1 MLQTLAVAVIPVAL
15 GVAVAYLPRLG
26 PRVIGLTRVLA
37 LVAALLVVLVLL
49 LPHAAHV
56 LGAEALV
63 GFSVGALGPVAVDRG
78 WKRLKAWRRRG
89 DADGHDHSHRHNH
102 GLGVEVAF
110 GGLLLHQAVEGFEL
124 GVLGR
129 TGIPLAL
136 VLAIAAHTT
145 PLVAAAVLGFALHD
159 GRRSANLRALALIV
173 ISAAGVAAGSLA
185 AEGWPS
191 EVSAWIEAVLA
202 GLLLH
207 LLGHDLTER
216 KAAHD

>member
-15 GVAVAYLPRLG
+15 GVAVAYLPQLG
-26 PRVIGLTRVLA
+26 PRVIGLTRVIA
-37 LVAALLVVLVLL
+37 LVAALLVVLVML
-49 LPHAAHV
+49 LPHAAQV
-56 LGAEALV
+56 LGPEALV
-63 GFSVGALGPVAVDRG
+63 GFACGALGPVAVDRG
-78 WKRLKAWRRRG
+78 WTRLQAWRRRG
-89 DADGHDHSHRHNH
+89 AGDADDDAHHHSH

-129 TGIPLAL
+129 TGIALPL

-159 GRRSANLRALALIV
+159 GRRSANLRALALI
-173 ISAAGVAAGSLA
+173 GVSGTGVVVGSLA
-185 AEGWPS
+185 AAGWPS
-191 EVSAWIEAVLA
+191 EISAWIEAVLA

-207 LLGHDLTER
+207 LMGHDLTER